1 MTQILDA
8 IGIALSSIWVNKIRS
23 IMMVLGNIVAVTSI
37 IAVVSLLQ
45 GMNTYVSDAI
55 MKDVGV
61 GTFKVDKIG
70 VVTDEEEERIAWRRN
85 PDVTMLD
92 ARAIEAFDPQLI
104 DAVMAE
110 SYARANLTF
119 GDETLEGTQVRGVSA
134 DYEEFSGYTADSGRL
149 PTRLEIERA
158 RNVALLGWETAD
170 KLFKGRNPVGRTIQ
184 VNGVHFTVM
193 GVSEK
198 KGSVF
203 GQSQDEFVMVPLG
216 AFQRLFGSRRSLDL
230 TVKPSRPELVEPA
243 MDAAR
248 VALRVK
254 RHLRPRETDNFGMY
268 TSDTLMGLWKTF
280 SQGAFTILIGV
291 VSLSLVVGGVVIMN
305 IMLMIVS
312 ERTRE
317 IGLRKALGAKKRDIV
332 WQVLTES
339 TTLSMVGGLIGTLLG
354 FGAAMLVAALT
365 PLPARIEPWSVPL
378 GLGMT
383 AVVGMFFGLYP
394 ALRAASLDPIEAL
407 RKE

>member
-1 MTQILDA
+1 MSQIFDA

-23 IMMVLGNIVAVTSI
+23 LMMVLGNIVAVTSI

-45 GMNTYVSDAI
+45 GMNGYVADAI
-55 MKDVGV
+55 LRDVGA
-61 GTFKVDKIG
+61 GTFKVDKVG
-70 VVTDEEEERIAWRRN
+70 VVTSQEEERTAWRRN

-92 ARAIEAFDPQLI
+92 ARAISGFDPKVI
-104 DAVMAE
+104 DSVMAE
-110 SYARANLTF
+110 SGAGANVTW
-119 GDETLEGTQVRGVSA
+119 GTETLESTRVRGVSA
-134 DYEEFSGYTADSGRL
+134 DYEDFSGYTAEQGRL
-149 PTRLEIERA
+149 PSRTEVDA
-158 RNVALLGWETAD
+158 GRNVALIGWDTAD
-170 KLFKGRNPVGRTIQ
+170 KLFKGRNPVDKVIQ
-184 VNGVHFTVM
+184 VNGTHFTVL

-203 GQSQDEFVMVPLG
+203 GMSQDEFVVIPLA
-216 AFQRLFGSRRSLDL
+216 AFQRLFGSRRSLEI
-230 TVKPSRPELVEPA
+230 TVKPVNPDDLVPA

-248 VALRVK
+248 VAMRVR
-254 RHLRPRETDNFGMY
+254 RHLHPRDTDNFGLY
-268 TSDTLMGLWKTF
+268 TSDTLMDLWKQF
-280 SQGAFTILIGV
+280 SQGAFAILIGV

-317 IGLRKALGAKKRDIV
+317 IGLRKALGAKKRDII

-339 TTLSMVGGLIGTLLG
+339 TTLSTVGGLLGTLLG
-354 FGAAMLVAALT
+354 FGVALLVSTLT
-365 PLPARIEPWSVPL
+365 PIPARIEPWSVPL

-394 ALRAASLDPIEAL
+394 AVRAASLDPIEAL
-407 RKE
+407 RRE

>member
-92 ARAIEAFDPQLI
+92 ARAIESFDSPLI

-110 SYARANLTF
+110 SYARANITF

-134 DYEEFSGYTADSGRL
+134 DYEEFSGYAAEAGRL

-158 RNVALLGWETAD
+158 RNMALLGWETAD
-170 KLFKGRNPVGRTIQ
+170 KLFKGRNPVGRAIQ
-184 VNGVHFTVM
+184 VNGVHFIVL

-254 RHLRPRETDNFGMY
+254 RHLRPREADNFGMY

-354 FGAAMLVAALT
+354 FGAAMIVAALT

>member
-61 GTFKVDKIG
+61 GTFKVDKVG
-70 VVTDEEEERIAWRRN
+70 VVTDEDEERIAWRRN

-92 ARAIEAFDPQLI
+92 ARAIESFDQQLI

-110 SYARANLTF
+110 SYARANITF

-134 DYEEFSGYTADSGRL
+134 DYEEFSGYAAEAGRL
-149 PTRLEIERA
+149 PTRMEIERA
-158 RNVALLGWETAD
+158 RNMALLGWETAD
-170 KLFKGRNPVGRTIQ
+170 KLFKGRNPVGRAIQ
-184 VNGVHFTVM
+184 VNGVHFTVL

-254 RHLRPRETDNFGMY
+254 RHLRPRDADNFGMY

-354 FGAAMLVAALT
+354 FGAAMIVAALT

>member
-61 GTFKVDKIG
+61 GTFKVDKVG

-85 PDVTMLD
+85 PEVTMLD
-92 ARAIEAFDPQLI
+92 ARAIESFDPELI

-110 SYARANLTF
+110 SYARANITY
-119 GDETLEGTQVRGVSA
+119 GDEMLEATQVRGVSA
-134 DYEEFSGYTADSGRL
+134 DYEEFSGYAAEAGRL
-149 PTRLEIERA
+149 PTRMEIDRA

-184 VNGVHFTVM
+184 VNGVHFIVL
-193 GVSEK
+193 GISEK

-254 RHLRPRETDNFGMY
+254 RHLRPRDADNFGMY
-268 TSDTLMGLWKTF
+268 SSDTLMGLWKTF

-354 FGAAMLVAALT
+354 FLAAMIVAALT

>member
-1 MTQILDA
+1 MSQILDA

-23 IMMVLGNIVAVTSI
+23 FMMVLGNIVAVTSI

-70 VVTDEEEERIAWRRN
+70 VITDDEEERVAWRRN
-85 PDVTMLD
+85 PNVTMLD

-110 SYARANLTF
+110 SYARANIAF
-119 GDETLEGTQVRGVSA
+119 GNETLEGTQVRGVSA
-134 DYEEFSGYTADSGRL
+134 DYEEFSGYMADSGRL

-158 RNVALLGWETAD
+158 RNVALVGWETAD
-170 KLFKGRNPVGRTIQ
+170 KLFKGRNPIGRTIQ

-216 AFQRLFGSRRSLDL
+216 AFQRLFGSRRSLDI
-230 TVKPSRPELVEPA
+230 TVKPITPELVEPA

-268 TSDTLMGLWKTF
+268 TSDTLLGLWKSF
-280 SQGAFTILIGV
+280 SQGAFSILIGV

-339 TTLSMVGGLIGTLLG
+339 TTLSMVGGLIGTGLG
-354 FGAAMLVAALT
+354 FGAAMLVATLT

>member
-1 MTQILDA
+1 
-8 IGIALSSIWVNKIRS
+8 
-23 IMMVLGNIVAVTSI
+23 MVLGNVVAVTSI

-45 GMNTYVSDAI
+45 GMNTYVADAI
-55 MKDVGV
+55 TKDVGV

-70 VVTDEEEERIAWRRN
+70 VITDEDEERVAWRRN
-85 PDVTMLD
+85 PNVTLLD
-92 ARAIEAFDPQLI
+92 ARAIEAFDAQLI

-110 SYARANLTF
+110 SYARANVTF
-119 GDETLEGTQVRGVSA
+119 GDETLEGTQLRGVSA
-134 DYEEFSGYTADSGRL
+134 DYEEFSGYAAELGRL
-149 PTRLEIERA
+149 PTRMEIDRG
-158 RNVALLGWETAD
+158 RNLAVLGWETAD
-170 KLFKGRNPVGRTIQ
+170 KLFKGRNPIGRSVQ
-184 VNGVHFTVM
+184 VNGVHFTVL

-216 AFQRLFGSRRSLDL
+216 AFQRLFGSRRSLDI
-230 TVKPSRPELVEPA
+230 TVKPVRPDMIEPA

-254 RHLRPRETDNFGMY
+254 RHLRPREADNFGMY

-280 SQGAFTILIGV
+280 SQGAFTILVGV

-378 GLGMT
+378 GLSMT

>member
-1 MTQILDA
+1 MTQFFDA

-70 VVTDEEEERIAWRRN
+70 VITDDEEERVAWRRN
-85 PDVTMLD
+85 PNVTLLD
-92 ARAIEAFDPQLI
+92 ARAIESFDPQLI
-104 DAVMAE
+104 GAVMAE
-110 SYARANLTF
+110 SYARANITY
-119 GDETLEGTQVRGVSA
+119 GDEMLEGTQVRGVSS

-149 PTRLEIERA
+149 PTRMEIERA

-184 VNGVHFTVM
+184 VNGVHFNVM

-216 AFQRLFGSRRSLDL
+216 AFQRLFGSRRSLDI
-230 TVKPSRPELVEPA
+230 TVKPIRPELVEPA

-254 RHLRPRETDNFGMY
+254 RHLRPHETDNFGMY

-339 TTLSMVGGLIGTLLG
+339 TTLSMVGGLIGTMLG

-394 ALRAASLDPIEAL
+394 AVRAASLDPIEAL

>member
-1 MTQILDA
+1 
-8 IGIALSSIWVNKIRS
+8 
-23 IMMVLGNIVAVTSI
+23 
-37 IAVVSLLQ
+37 
-45 GMNTYVSDAI
+45 
-55 MKDVGV
+55 
-61 GTFKVDKIG
+61 
-70 VVTDEEEERIAWRRN
+70 
-85 PDVTMLD
+85 MLD
-92 ARAIEAFDPQLI
+92 AKAIETFDPQLI
-104 DAVMAE
+104 GAVMAE
-110 SYARANLTF
+110 AYARANITF
-119 GDETLEGTQVRGVSA
+119 GEEMLEGTQVRGVTA
-134 DYEEFSGYTADSGRL
+134 DFEEFSGYAAERGRL
-149 PTRLEIERA
+149 PTRAEIDRA

-170 KLFKGRNPVGRTIQ
+170 KLFKGRNPLGRALQ
-184 VNGVHFTVM
+184 VNGVHFSVL

-203 GQSQDEFVMVPLG
+203 GQSQDEFVLIPLG
-216 AFQRLFGSRRSLDL
+216 AYQRLFGSRRSLDI
-230 TVKPSRPELVEPA
+230 TVKPTQPEMIEPA

-248 VALRVK
+248 AALRVK
-254 RHLRPRETDNFGMY
+254 RHLRPREADNFGMY
-268 TSDTLMGLWKTF
+268 TSDTLMGLWRTF

-354 FGAAMLVAALT
+354 FGTAMLVSALT

-394 ALRAASLDPIEAL
+394 AVRAASLDPIEAL
-407 RKE
+407 RRE